1 MEENTVITKK
11 ADGIKYIV
19 INRESRMNA
28 VNPETVKMLQA
39 IAEET
44 KQERDVRAVV
54 ITGAGKAFSTG
65 ADLKWTP
72 GSDELQ
78 HMENRVW
85 LFEHAIKAIYTLP
98 VPTIAAIRGHAVGYG
113 LSIALACD
121 MRIASDDAKMGM
133 LFTKIGLMPDGGA
146 SYFLPRIVGI
156 SKALELTYTAD
167 VIDAQE
173 ALRIGLVNRVVP
185 PAGLEKEVEDL
196 AKRLAM
202 GPPVAYRFAKQAM
215 QSGIEYDLEKIFEK
229 EVIGQTKCLMTGD
242 FMEGVSA
249 FLQKRAPE
257 YKGE

>member
-1 MEENTVITKK
+1 MGENAVITKK
-11 ADGIKYIV
+11 NDGIKTIT

-28 VNPETVKMLQA
+28 VDPETVRMLLA
-39 IAEET
+39 VTAATKEE
-44 KQERDVRAVV
+44 KDVRAVV

-72 GSDELQ
+72 QSDELQ
-78 HMENRVW
+78 HMDKRVW
-85 LFEHAIKAIYTLP
+85 LFENAVRSIYTLP

-121 MRIASDDAKMGM
+121 IRIASDDAKMGM

-185 PAGLEKEVEDL
+185 SSDLEKEVEIL
-196 AKRLAM
+196 AKRFAK
-202 GPPVAYRFAKQAM
+202 GPPVPYRFAKQAL
-215 QSGIEYDLEKIFEK
+215 QSGIELDLEKIFEK
-229 EVIGQTKCLMTGD
+229 EVLGQTQCLMTAD

>member
-1 MEENTVITKK
+1 MEESAVITKK
-11 ADGIKYIV
+11 ADGIKYII

-28 VNPETVKMLQA
+28 VNPETVKMLQT

-44 KQERDVRAVV
+44 KQERDVRAIV

-72 GSDELQ
+72 ESDELR

-85 LFEHAIKAIYTLP
+85 LFEHAIKAIYALP

-121 MRIASDDAKMGM
+121 LRIASADAKMGM

-156 SKALELTYTAD
+156 SKALELAYTAD

-173 ALRIGLVNRVVP
+173 ALRIGLVNRVMP
-185 PAGLEKEVEDL
+185 PADLDKDVEDL
-196 AKRLAM
+196 AKRLAK

-215 QSGIEYDLEKIFEK
+215 QSGIENDLDKVFEK
-229 EVIGQTKCLMTGD
+229 EVLGQTKCLMTAD

>member
-1 MEENTVITKK
+1 MEEKPIMTRKK
-11 ADGIKYIV
+11 DGIKTII
-19 INRESRMNA
+19 INRETRMNA
-28 VNPETVKMLQA
+28 VTPETVKMLQA
-39 IAEET
+39 IADET
-44 KQERDVRAVV
+44 KQENDVRVVV

-72 GSDELQ
+72 EADELQ

-85 LFEHAIKAIYTLP
+85 LFEHAIQAIYTLP
-98 VPTIAAIRGHAVGYG
+98 VPTIAAVHGHAVGYG

-121 MRIASDDAKMGM
+121 LRIASDDAKMGM

-146 SYFLPRIVGI
+146 SYFLPKIVGM

-167 VIDAQE
+167 LVDAPE

-185 PAGLEKEVEDL
+185 AGSLEHEVELL
-196 AKRLAM
+196 AKKLAQ
-202 GPPVAYRFAKQAM
+202 GPPVAYRFAKQALL
-215 QSGIEYDLEKIFEK
+215 GAHELDLGQIFEK
-229 EVIGQTKCLMTGD
+229 EVLGQTRCLMTAD

-249 FLQKRAPE
+249 FLQKRTPE

>member
-1 MEENTVITKK
+1 MEDSAVITKK
-11 ADGIKYIV
+11 ADGIKFIV

-28 VNPETVKMLQA
+28 VNPETVKLLQT

-54 ITGAGKAFSTG
+54 ITGAGKSFSTG

-72 GSDELQ
+72 ESDELQ

-85 LFEHAIKAIYTLP
+85 LFEHAIKAIYSLP

-121 MRIASDDAKMGM
+121 IRIASADAMMGM
-133 LFTKIGLMPDGGA
+133 LFTRIGLMPDGGA
-146 SYFLPRIVGI
+146 SYFLPRIVGL

-173 ALRIGLVNRVVP
+173 ALRIGLVNKVVP
-185 PAGLEKEVEDL
+185 PADLEKEAEGL
-196 AKRLAM
+196 AKRLAK
-202 GPPVAYRFAKQAM
+202 GPPVAYRFAKQAL

-229 EVIGQTKCLMTGD
+229 EVLGQTKCLMTAD

-249 FLQKRAPE
+249 FLQKRTPE
-257 YKGE
+257 YTGE